1 MRRIVLLNLSI
12 VTLVFIANVKVYAE
26 MTDGEVK
33 TLLKAYEKMSKIA
46 DKLAQ
51 DVIEMEEVLAEE
63 ATDNVE
69 ERDLDR
75 SLSL

>member
-1 MRRIVLLNLSI
+1 MLLILSI
-12 VTLVFIANVKVYAE
+12 VTLVFISNVKVYAE
-26 MTDGEVK
+26 MADGEIK

-63 ATDNVE
+63 ATGHVE
-69 ERDLDR
+69 ERDLDN

>member
-1 MRRIVLLNLSI
+1 MRRIVLLILSI
-12 VTLVFIANVKVYAE
+12 VTLVFISNVKVYAE
-26 MTDGEVK
+26 MADGEIK
-33 TLLKAYEKMSKIA
+33 MLLKAYEKMSKIA

-63 ATDNVE
+63 ATGDVE
-69 ERDLDR
+69 ERDLDN

>member
-1 MRRIVLLNLSI
+1 M
-12 VTLVFIANVKVYAE
+12 TLVFISNVKVYAE
-26 MTDGEVK
+26 MADGEIN

-63 ATDNVE
+63 ATGHVE
-69 ERDLDR
+69 ERDLDN